1 VYRYPDRVLPAERS
15 DRIARAARTAY
26 VAHVRVYVVINI
38 FLVGVWFL
46 AGGGY
51 FWPAWVILG
60 WGVAVVLQAIATF
73 GRGNN

>member
-1 VYRYPDRVLPAERS
+1 MLPAERHE
-15 DRIARAARTAY
+15 RIARVARGAY
-26 VAHVRVYVVINI
+26 VAHVRVYFVVNA
-38 FLVGVWFL
+38 FLIGIWFL

-73 GRGNN
+73 SRPNNN